1 MDLRQ
6 VLVPEDRSSR
16 VIAREVSARIS
27 RARFLRRGAI
37 AVGAMSGLGLLD
49 SGMAYG
55 RATGEPRPIPGGFD
69 ENFNPASSD
78 PLVHVLPPSVGFE
91 MATVTDFNGVIGAA
105 ELQGTASGTDGSAYT
120 FDSDMRFM
128 QGAYVG
134 LDGRVYEGAF
144 GFV

>member
-6 VLVPEDRSSR
+6 VPVAEDGSSR

-69 ENFNPASSD
+69 ENFNPVSSD

-105 ELQGTASGTDGSAYT
+105 ELQGTASGSDGSAYT

>member
-1 MDLRQ
+1 MDLRH
-6 VLVPEDRSSR
+6 VPVPEEGISR
-16 VIAREVSARIS
+16 FIAREASARIS

-37 AVGAMSGLGLLD
+37 ALGGIAGVGLLD
-49 SGMAYG
+49 SNAAYA

-69 ENFNPASSD
+69 EFFNPVPSD
-78 PLVHVLPPSVGFE
+78 PLIHVLPPSVGFE

-105 ELQGTASGTDGSAYT
+105 ELQGTASGSDGSAYT
-120 FDSDMRFM
+120 FDTDMRFM

-144 GFV
+144 GFI